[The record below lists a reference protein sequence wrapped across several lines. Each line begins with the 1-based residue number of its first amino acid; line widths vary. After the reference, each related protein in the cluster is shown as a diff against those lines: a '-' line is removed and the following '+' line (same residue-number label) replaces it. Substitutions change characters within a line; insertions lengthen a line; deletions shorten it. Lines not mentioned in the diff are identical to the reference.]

1 MNCLK
6 LPVVLGVFFSVAS
19 FAAIAQEQTVKSLPF
34 TLTLPALNADGLEIP
49 KQRLDLADKNGWLV
63 ATLTA
68 EPDELEWKIVL
79 AKLTPETKAVVKV
92 HPVLPLFS
100 VQYGPWF
107 IRESLGRLRV
117 NRQPKDARDDGWKQI
132 GDAPMEEALGSALHL
147 FMVPKDQWLWI
158 CTAPTGERKQVD
170 TLIRFQ
176 HIKLNK
182 DSGAMSFADGRFAEV
197 FAGDARCHDEG
208 DLLIASRIATYAAR
222 SILAATEKKATL
234 IGLSVPALTGKPA
247 GNLPMPKSDE
257 LKGKVVLIDFWA
269 TWCGPCIKKLP
280 EVNALQKK
288 YGDRG
293 LVILGVHSSQNADR
307 LQEFLRKQ
315 PVHFPTIVDDGQ
327 TEKAFAVSQLP
338 TYFLVGRDGKV
349 KAGYLSTLPT
359 EAQIEAELKVGE
371 KPGETP
377 AGPDLPK

>member
-6 LPVVLGVFFSVAS
+6 LPVALCVFFSVACLP
-19 FAAIAQEQTVKSLPF
+19 AVAQEQTIKSLPF

-49 KQRLDLADKNGWLV
+49 KQRIDLADKNGWLV

-68 EPDELEWKIVL
+68 EPHELEWKIVL
-79 AKLTPETKAVVKV
+79 AKLTPETKAVVKM

-132 GDAPMEEALGSALHL
+132 GDAPMEKALGSALHL

-158 CTAPTGERKQVD
+158 CTAPTGDRKQVD

-197 FAGDARCHDEG
+197 FAGDARCQDEG
-208 DLLIASRIATYAAR
+208 DLLVASRLTGYTAR

-234 IGLSVPALTGKPA
+234 IGSPAPALTGKPA
-247 GNLPMPKSDE
+247 GNLPMPTSAD

-269 TWCGPCIKKLP
+269 TWCGPCVKKLP
-280 EVNALQKK
+280 EVNTLQKK
-288 YGDRG
+288 YGNRG
-293 LVILGVHSSQNADR
+293 LVVLGVHSSQNADR
-307 LQEFLRKQ
+307 VQDFLAKQ
-315 PVHFPTIVDDGQ
+315 SVNFPILVDDGQ

-349 KAGYLSTLPT
+349 KAGYLSTLPS
-359 EAQIEAELKVGE
+359 EAQIEAELKIAEKKGE
-371 KPGETP
+371 AP
-377 AGPDLPK
+377 ASSDLPK